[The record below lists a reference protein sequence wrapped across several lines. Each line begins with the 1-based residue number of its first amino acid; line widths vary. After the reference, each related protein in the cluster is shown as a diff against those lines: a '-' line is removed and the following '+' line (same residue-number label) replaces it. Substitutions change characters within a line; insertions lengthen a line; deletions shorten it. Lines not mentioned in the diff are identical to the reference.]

1 VAPRAYDPKSGLWA
15 IWWIDGRNPSGPL
28 DPPVKGRF
36 VHGVGTFYADDTL
49 RGKPIKVRFI
59 WSHIT
64 ANSARWEQAY
74 SADGG
79 KTWETNWIQA
89 VHRVE

>member
-1 VAPRAYDPKSGLWA
+1 
-15 IWWIDGRNPSGPL
+15 
-28 DPPVKGRF
+28 

-64 ANSARWEQAY
+64 PDSARWEQAY

-79 KTWETNWIQA
+79 KTWETNWIQV